1 MSVQNVAGAFKQK
14 WIAPG
19 SYRQPQR
26 TWRVCRFHQEIRF
39 PGSLASLV
47 LQWRPRGAAGTV
59 TIPCATCPK
68 GPLSS
73 SLQLTPFQGDHE
85 NGSHGGLGAS
95 GGRPKLISGHSRLDC
110 FGLEFLV
117 SYQLQR
123 RPSSPNEMGSLGQ
136 RAPQASSGS
145 CALSPTLP
153 PRATV
158 WAQRCFQ
165 SP

>member
-19 SYRQPQR
+19 SYRQPQH
-26 TWRVCRFHQEIRF
+26 TWRVCCFHQEIRF

-47 LQWRPRGAAGTV
+47 RQWRPRGAAGTV

-68 GPLSS
+68 GPLSG

-85 NGSHGGLGAS
+85 NGSHGGLGAR

-117 SYQLQR
+117 LYSCKGGLPALMR
-123 RPSSPNEMGSLGQ
+123 W
-136 RAPQASSGS
+136 APWGKE
-145 CALSPTLP
+145 ALRP
-153 PRATV
+153 PRAAV
-158 WAQRCFQ
+158 
-165 SP
+165 P

>member
-95 GGRPKLISGHSRLDC
+95 GGRPKLIWPGIP
-110 FGLEFLV
+110 GLL
-117 SYQLQR
+117 QLQR